1 MPRFFYG
8 YVILALCFSN
18 MVFVRGVGGSF
29 SVFYV
34 ALLEDFH
41 WSHGVGASIVSINS
55 LVYALASPL
64 VGWAFD
70 RLGPR
75 VLMPLGGLLIGCG
88 LLTSGLSQS
97 LWQLYL
103 FYGFL
108 VAMGQGA
115 LGFVSH
121 TALISHWFV
130 RRRGTAIGLSSMG
143 QGCGML
149 LIVPLAQ
156 LLISLM
162 GWRSA
167 FMLLGALVLCVLTP
181 ANALLQRR
189 SPQDM
194 GQLPDGEVPAGPDE
208 IGPHHR
214 MRIGRRSEWTPKS
227 ALRSFPFWSI
237 TAGHLALG
245 TGLFI
250 IYTHLVAHLV
260 HEGFDR
266 LFAAFALGLTGFIRI
281 GGTYLWGYVAD
292 RLGSDKAYGIST
304 LITLAGIFCLGLVG
318 SGSPAWLVY
327 ASIILYGIGHSA
339 GNPIYGVVISDI
351 FGGSHVGTIFGFLE
365 ISFGFGMAFGA
376 WLGGAIFDLTGS
388 YGGAFALGLATFT
401 ISFLAVRASVRWQC
415 RQEGWSL

>member
-1 MPRFFYG
+1 MSRLFYG
-8 YVILALCFSN
+8 YVILGLCFLN
-18 MVFVRGVGGSF
+18 MIFVRGVSGSF

-55 LVYALASPL
+55 LVYALSSPL

-75 VLMPLGGLLIGCG
+75 LLMPLGGVLIGCG

-103 FYGFL
+103 FYGFF

-121 TALISHWFV
+121 SALISHWFV
-130 RRRGTAIGLSSMG
+130 RRRGTAIGLASMG

-162 GWRSA
+162 GWRGA
-167 FMLLGALVLCVLTP
+167 FMLLGAVVLCVLTP

-189 SPQDM
+189 SPGDV
-194 GQLPDGEVPAGPDE
+194 GQLPDGDIPATLDE
-208 IGPHHR
+208 LDPQR
-214 MRIGRRSEWTPKS
+214 RRTSGRWEWTLKS

-250 IYTHLVAHLV
+250 IYTHLVAHLI

-281 GGTYLWGYVAD
+281 GGTSLWGFVSD
-292 RLGSDKAYGIST
+292 RLGSDKAYAIST
-304 LITLAGIFCLGLVG
+304 VITLAGILCLVAVG
-318 SGSPAWLVY
+318 SGSPWWLVY

-339 GNPIYGVVISDI
+339 GNPIYAAVIGDI

-365 ISFGFGMAFGA
+365 ISFGFGMALGA
-376 WLGGAIFDLTGS
+376 WLGGAIFDYTGS
-388 YGGAFALGLATFT
+388 YRWAFALGLGTFT
-401 ISFLAVRASVRWQC
+401 ISFLAVRASIRWQ
-415 RQEGWSL
+415 RWETAKAR